1 MNTYKTFGINF
12 FGFVFNITNINKDKS
27 SSLETLSLLD
37 TFLR

>member
-27 SSLETLSLLD
+27 LSFGSGSSEIFLE
-37 TFLR
+37 